1 MEQDQPEY
9 QEVAPA
15 MQYQMPSDK
24 ADLLEKI
31 KPDLIIEVI
40 RNKLMGRRENP
51 QTGTWEDV
59 PNLKDNAITELGAW
73 EITNLILAVANPNV
87 SISKLKDQEIRKR
100 AYSIMCT
107 AIRMCLANWRGYGI
121 TNRAQ
126 ITYIADI
133 VFSIVFITMKQADAE
148 GVRKMII
155 GIRSESYHHSDAE
168 DKKRGLFRR
177 R

>member
-1 MEQDQPEY
+1 MEEQEY

-15 MQYQMPSDK
+15 MPYRMPSDK
-24 ADLLEKI
+24 ADILEKI
-31 KPDLIIEVI
+31 KPDTIVETI

-51 QTGTWEDV
+51 QTGLWEDV
-59 PNLKDNAITELGAW
+59 KDLKDNAITELGAW
-73 EITNLILAVANPNV
+73 ELTNLILSVANPNV

-107 AIRMCLANWRGYGI
+107 AIRMCLANWEGYGI

-133 VFSIVFITMKQADAE
+133 IFSISFITMKQADAE
-148 GVRKMII
+148 GIRKMII
-155 GIRSESYHHSDAE
+155 GIRSESYHHSEADGN
-168 DKKRGLFRR
+168 KRGMFRQR
-177 R
+177 

>member
-1 MEQDQPEY
+1 MEQEQEY

-15 MQYQMPSDK
+15 TQYQMPSDK

-31 KPDLIIEVI
+31 KPELIVEVI

-51 QTGTWEDV
+51 QTGLWEDV
-59 PNLKDNAITELGAW
+59 PSLKDNAITELGAW
-73 EITNLILAVANPNV
+73 EITNLILSVVNPNV

-126 ITYIADI
+126 ISYIGDI
-133 VFSIVFITMKQADAE
+133 VFSIIFITMKQADAE

-155 GIRSESYHHSDAE
+155 GIRSESYHHSDGD